1 MAKATLYRF
10 AGGED
15 EIDIAEHWHEGPVNA
30 DLLHRAVRS
39 YLTNQRQGTR
49 RVKNRGQVIGSSRK
63 PWPQKHTGRA
73 RHGDRRSP
81 LWVGGG
87 KAFAPQP
94 KTYELTLPKKMRR
107 AALGSAVRDRVQSDR
122 LLVLDELGFGAPKTK
137 DAIALLERLE
147 LDVERHKVLVL
158 VGSAENTVAAR
169 KSFSNLPKARCMS
182 AMSVHPY
189 EVLNHEWLLVTEAA
203 LDELERRVVR

>member
-1 MAKATLYRF
+1 MAKTTLHKF
-10 AGGED
+10 AGGQD
-15 EIDIAEHWHEGPVNA
+15 EVELGDHWVETPVNA

-39 YLTNQRQGTR
+39 YMMNQRQGTR
-49 RVKNRGQVIGSSRK
+49 RVKTRGQVIGSSRK

-87 KAFAPQP
+87 KTFAPQP
-94 KTYELTLPKKMRR
+94 KHYELTLPKKMRQ
-107 AALGSAVRDRVQSDR
+107 AALGSAVRDRVQNDR
-122 LLVLDELGFGAPKTK
+122 LMVIDELGFEAPKTK
-137 DAIALLERLE
+137 DAMALLERLD
-147 LDVERHKVLVL
+147 LTPERDKVLVL
-158 VGSAENTVAAR
+158 VAEAENTIAAR

-189 EVLNHEWLLVTEAA
+189 EVLNHEWLLVTEDA
-203 LDELERRVVR
+203 LSDLERRVR

>member
-1 MAKATLYRF
+1 MAKATLYKF

-15 EIDIAEHWHEGPVNA
+15 QIEVADHWHERPVNP

-49 RVKNRGQVIGSSRK
+49 RVKNRGQVVGSSRK

-87 KAFAPQP
+87 KAFASQP
-94 KTYELTLPKKMRR
+94 KTYELTLPRKMRQ
-107 AALGSAVRDRVQSDR
+107 AALGSAVRDRAQNDR
-122 LLVLDELGFGAPKTK
+122 LMVIDELGFEAPKTK
-137 DAIALLERLE
+137 EGIALLERLG
-147 LDVERHKVLVL
+147 LDVERDKVLVL
-158 VGSAENTVAAR
+158 VAAAENTVAAR

-182 AMSVHPY
+182 AMGVHPY
-189 EVLNHEWLLVTEAA
+189 EVLNHEWLLVTAGA
-203 LDELERRVVR
+203 LEDLERRVR